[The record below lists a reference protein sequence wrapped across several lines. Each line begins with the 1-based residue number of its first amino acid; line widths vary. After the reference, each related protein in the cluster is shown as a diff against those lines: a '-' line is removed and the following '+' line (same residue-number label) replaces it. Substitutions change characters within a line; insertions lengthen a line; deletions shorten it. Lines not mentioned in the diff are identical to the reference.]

1 MRRHDYAAFI
11 SAALLGALLPLL
23 HPALATKQETKR
35 NVVPISMGNF
45 SEVTP
50 AAGIAASPQPA
61 LPWLPTPFPGRASR
75 CVSSSR

>member
-50 AAGIAASPQPA
+50 AAGIA
-61 LPWLPTPFPGRASR
+61 
-75 CVSSSR
+75 